1 MQPGNLHDIKF
12 NFRKGWLLAFSIL
25 VIGSLL
31 ALINVS
37 NDTCGEYI
45 PILLSRALTTDPYR
59 GATLVFC
66 LFAAFSSVYLN
77 SILLS
82 VGFFGFFSAFL
93 VSMFQTA
100 ASHDALILVSSI
112 LVLWE
117 CWPENNTLWRVHWW
131 FTVFAGAIC
140 SGWFIYIVYGCEPI
154 PWEEKLPMPESVRC
168 ARCSW
173 WFVSEYV
180 CFWSMFML
188 VYWKIDSSLVW
199 HDKFAFRPLRQK
211 NNASEEEEDEKE
223 HLIKQETRINF

>member
-1 MQPGNLHDIKF
+1 MKTGNLHDIQF
-12 NFRKGWLLAFSIL
+12 NFRKGWLLAFAIL
-25 VIGSLL
+25 IVGSLT
-31 ALINVS
+31 ALVNVS
-37 NDTCGEYI
+37 KDTCGVHI

-117 CWPENNTLWRVHWW
+117 CWPENNWKWRLHWW
-131 FTVFAGAIC
+131 FTVLAGSIC
-140 SGWFIYIVYGCEPI
+140 TGWFLYIIYGCDPV
-154 PWEEKLPMPESVRC
+154 PWAEELPMPESVRC

-173 WFVSEYV
+173 WFISEYI

-188 VYWKIDSSLVW
+188 VFWKIDANLMW
-199 HDKFAFRPLRQK
+199 HDNFRVGATRATSGQ
-211 NNASEEEEDEKE
+211 DHEKVQ
-223 HLIKQETRINF
+223 LIQRNTKINF